1 MANKTETAA
10 LELSSDVAEKMG
22 VYVVDVSYKKIGQK
36 NTLCFYI
43 DKDGGVGID
52 DCENFSRAVEARLD
66 ESDPIES
73 EYSLEVSS
81 PGVDR
86 QLKKEREFCYYIGR
100 EVDVK
105 LYKASD
111 GMKEFSGV
119 LNGYSS
125 GEAVIAA
132 GGKEIRVP
140 VKEAAYIKLHFEF

>member
-86 QLKKEREFCYYIGR
+86 QLG
-100 EVDVK
+100 VK
-105 LYKASD
+105 L
-111 GMKEFSGV
+111 M
-119 LNGYSS
+119 
-125 GEAVIAA
+125 
-132 GGKEIRVP
+132 
-140 VKEAAYIKLHFEF
+140 